1 MSDQAVDTLAQDWR
15 DAGLREGDLVLIH
28 SSLRRTVRR
37 SAQGDKPAAVTDIL
51 ASFQRAVGDSGT
63 VLFPLFNFQFTEGVP
78 FDIRST
84 PSQMGVLTETA
95 RQMDGAVR
103 TGHPIYSF
111 AAIGAHADQFAG
123 IDNHSGY
130 GADSP
135 FAKLRELDGR
145 IAILDLPDQ
154 HSMTF
159 YHHVE
164 EMKNVP
170 YRFHKTFAGE
180 YTDAAGSTSRREY
193 GLFVR
198 DLDKGVRTDVDP
210 MGELLWE
217 QSLYTGDRPGEGSG
231 LRVIDANPL
240 FASVAR
246 VIDDGK
252 AEGLLYSIG
261 HDS

>member
-1 MSDQAVDTLAQDWR
+1 MSDEAVDSLAQDWR

-231 LRVIDANPL
+231 LRVIDADRL
-240 FASVAR
+240 FAAVER
-246 VIDDGK
+246 VIDDGR
-252 AEGLLYSIG
+252 
-261 HDS
+261 